1 MRVQYTIAAMQ
12 PQIREELQAS
22 GTGTSFRGKLLRLS
36 RSLPM
41 SWKKIL
47 RLDRPPMGLEFV
59 GPPLQPEDF
68 ESLTDPVAE
77 RLRWRQLLDSKARLL
92 ETASDDE
99 QYSEKQRAI
108 KQMLGLLL
116 TYQVMEDE
124 LVARQLSASQE

>member
-12 PQIREELQAS
+12 PQVREDLQAS

-77 RLRWRQLLDSKARLL
+77 RLRWRRLLDDKARLL
-92 ETASDDE
+92 ETSSDDE
-99 QYSEKQRAI
+99 QESEKQRAI

>member
-77 RLRWRQLLDSKARLL
+77 RLRWRQLLDGKARLL
-92 ETASDDE
+92 ETSSDDE

>member
-77 RLRWRQLLDSKARLL
+77 RLRWRQLLDGKARLL

-99 QYSEKQRAI
+99 QYSEKQRAM

>member
-12 PQIREELQAS
+12 PQVREDFQAS

-47 RLDRPPMGLEFV
+47 RLDLPPMGLEFV

-77 RLRWRQLLDSKARLL
+77 RLRWRQLLDGKACLL
-92 ETASDDE
+92 ETSSDDE
-99 QYSEKQRAI
+99 QDSEKQRAI